1 MENIIDTTIKLL
13 EKYPLC
19 DRCLGRLFAHL
30 GKGLGNDERGKAL
43 KIASLL
49 ELHKRI
55 LNGDNELINTA
66 KKVVLNSKLGSKEF
80 FKLFGVEPHTNSPKC
95 YICEDRLDNIINSFA
110 EVIAKTINEK
120 NIESFIIG
128 VKVPEDL
135 IRKENALVREYQLA
149 YWESIKREIK
159 REVGKRVQM
168 ITKAKV
174 DFEDPQLTF
183 IIDVN
188 NNTVREETRSFLV
201 YGKYR
206 KLGRLISQNI
216 WVGKDGKRRYSLSIE
231 DVARYSL
238 DYVKAS
244 SVVLHIGGREDV
256 DVRIIGDGR
265 PVVLEYKS
273 PSRKDIDLIH
283 LNRVLNSYTPWIQFD
298 IKMKVRKA
306 FVSRLKSFAG
316 QAYKI
321 YRALIFSEQ
330 EISIE
335 KLQSLEKFFENKL
348 ILQRTPTRVLRRKR
362 DRLRKKMVHQ
372 VKTIFISS
380 HVFLALIKCDGGLY
394 VKELIT
400 GDNGRTSPSF
410 SEFLGAS
417 LQCLMLDVIHVH
429 EYI

>member
-1 MENIIDTTIKLL
+1 MESVIDTTIKLL

-19 DRCLGRLFAHL
+19 NRCLGRLFARL
-30 GKGLGNDERGKAL
+30 GRGLGNDERGKAL

-49 ELHKRI
+49 ELHKKI
-55 LNGDNELINTA
+55 LNGNKELIDTA
-66 KKVVLNSKLGSKEF
+66 KRVALNSKLESKELL
-80 FKLFGVEPHTNSPKC
+80 KLFGVEPPTNPLKC

-110 EVIAKTINEK
+110 EIVTKIVNEK

-128 VKVPEDL
+128 VKAPEDL
-135 IRKENALVREYQLA
+135 IKRENILVREYRLA

-159 REVGKRVQM
+159 REVGKRVQT
-168 ITKAKV
+168 ITKARV
-174 DFEDPQLTF
+174 DFDDPQTIF
-183 IIDVN
+183 IIDLN
-188 NNTVREETRSFLV
+188 DNTVKEEVRSLLV

-216 WVGKDGKRRYSLSIE
+216 WIGKDGKRKYSLSIE
-231 DVARYSL
+231 DVAKHSL
-238 DYVKAS
+238 EYVKAS
-244 SVVLHIGGREDV
+244 SVVLHIGGREDT
-256 DVRIIGDGR
+256 DVRVIGDGR
-265 PVVLEYKS
+265 PIVLEYKS
-273 PSRKDIDLIH
+273 PNRKDIDLAY
-283 LNRVLNSYTPWIQFD
+283 LNKVLNSYTPWIQFN
-298 IKMKVRKA
+298 INMRVKKA

-330 EISIE
+330 EITVE

-348 ILQRTPTRVLRRKR
+348 ILQRTPTRVLRRKS

-372 VKTIFISS
+372 VKTILISP
-380 HVFLALIKCDGGLY
+380 HIFLALIKCDGGLY

-410 SEFLGAS
+410 SEFLGS
-417 LQCLMLDVIHVH
+417 PLQCLMLDVMHVH